1 MEIAFHPSS
10 SSVIHFSSPIPGV
23 SFPFPHV
30 QHLVSLNF
38 FGEAARGARG
48 QGPVQ
53 GFPLLLFLVHAL
65 YWFSSALMGCP
76 QAAAPWEYEDRERKF
91 PALTWVYHGPQHLW
105 GHPCSG
111 MKHHTSNVFLVLSP
125 ATSPLIHP
133 LCCFLFV
140 SYISSS
146 VCLRRSTMYPCWNSG
161 LQWVVSLSL
170 RAVWDWLWLAQG
182 NSWPPLALVTP
193 RALWHQNPAVY
204 TQYTSKCALAN
215 NLNGSL
221 WTAVVVFSY
230 YSKFSSLV

>member
-1 MEIAFHPSS
+1 MCNTW
-10 SSVIHFSSPIPGV
+10 
-23 SFPFPHV
+23 
-30 QHLVSLNF
+30 LVSISLV
-38 FGEAARGARG
+38 R
-48 QGPVQ
+48 QHVVQ
-53 GFPLLLFLVHAL
+53 EVRVLCRVSLCCCSSYMLFTDFLLLWWVVHRPQPHGSMRTERG
-65 YWFSSALMGCP
+65 SSLPWHGSTMG
-76 QAAAPWEYEDRERKF
+76 
-91 PALTWVYHGPQHLW
+91 LST
-105 GHPCSG
+105 CSG

-125 ATSPLIHP
+125 VTSPLIHP

-221 WTAVVVFSY
+221 WTAVVVFSD